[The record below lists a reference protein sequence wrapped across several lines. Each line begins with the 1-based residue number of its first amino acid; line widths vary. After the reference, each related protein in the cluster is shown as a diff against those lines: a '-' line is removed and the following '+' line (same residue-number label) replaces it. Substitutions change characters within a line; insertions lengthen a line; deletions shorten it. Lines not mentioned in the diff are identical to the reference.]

1 MISLE
6 ELAARIGASPFNSW
20 LGLRPVVIDEQGVT
34 LEAEPRAEML
44 GNPDTELVHGGV
56 VAAMIDAT
64 CSYAWLAKAG
74 GYVSTVDLRTDFHR
88 PMPKGLVVI
97 RADIV
102 RAGRRI
108 ITVDAPPTDPA
119 RSPGRRRGGD
129 RAEGSGVGFVCCC
142 ASVFPPKT
150 PG

>member
-6 ELAARIGASPFNSW
+6 ELATRIAASPFNSW
-20 LGLRPVVIDEQGVT
+20 LGLRPLALDDDGVT
-34 LEAEPRAEML
+34 LEAHPRAEML

-74 GYVSTVDLRTDFHR
+74 GYVSTIDLRTDFHR
-88 PMPKGLVVI
+88 PMAKAPVTI

-102 RAGRRI
+102 RAGRSI
-108 ITVDAPPTDPA
+108 VTVDARVTDSA
-119 RSPGRRRGGD
+119 GKLLASGRAVMMPGSK
-129 RAEGSGVGFVCCC
+129 AI
-142 ASVFPPKT
+142 
-150 PG
+150 PGTT